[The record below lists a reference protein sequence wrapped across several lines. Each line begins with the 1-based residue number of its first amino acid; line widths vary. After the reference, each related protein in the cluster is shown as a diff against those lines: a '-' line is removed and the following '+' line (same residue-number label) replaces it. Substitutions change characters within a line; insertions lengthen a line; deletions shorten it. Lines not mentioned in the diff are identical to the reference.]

1 MKAFIWTMGLFVLL
15 TIYEVQALPSPPN
28 PNVATGQQWSAWEAN
43 YMAAS
48 HLRDGLAFVIELYL
62 AFGLLLAVFYSVR
75 KWRGRRSKFLQDGRT
90 D

>member
-15 TIYEVQALPSPPN
+15 TIYELHTPPSPPN
-28 PNVATGQQWSAWEAN
+28 PNLATGPQWSTWETN

-62 AFGLLLAVFYSVR
+62 AFGLLLAVFYSAR
-75 KWRGRRSKFLQDGRT
+75 KWRGRRSKFLQDRRMG
-90 D
+90 